1 MVKPE
6 IVLDIDQTLA
16 QGVVPAHMALYSR
29 KLRLGMDPDAIAQTA
44 SYPRTFDVP
53 QILKFRNQVTA
64 DGQPDEVRTKKAER
78 IFQKV
83 RAEIRT
89 SPEVHLAFQALP
101 GSVEGVRQLLE
112 IGGVSYYTVRP
123 HEVNGATKE
132 WLAQQGF
139 PNPEEVVICD
149 SPADKLTRIL
159 NDRILSKPEAE
170 RGPVILIDDRYEEL
184 AEAAQQLQD
193 PELKGALRNL
203 VLVGF
208 TLTNEALWQGSFY
221 PGTGLRTLALPS
233 WQRPD
238 VEALK
243 KEIQ

>member
-1 MVKPE
+1 MVKRE

-16 QGVVPAHMALYSR
+16 QGVVPAHMRRYNVRLG
-29 KLRLGMDPDAIAQTA
+29 LGMDDQAIAATEIFT
-44 SYPRTFDVP
+44 STFGVP
-53 QILKFRNQVTA
+53 EIINYRQQGEAAEVKFQA
-64 DGQPDEVRTKKAER
+64 VRR
-78 IFQKV
+78 
-83 RAEIRT
+83 EIRT

-101 GSVEGVRQLLE
+101 GSVEGVQELLE
-112 IGGVSYYTVRP
+112 VGDVSYYTVRP
-123 HEVNGATKE
+123 HEVDGATKE

-139 PNPEEVVICD
+139 PNPNEVVICD
-149 SPADKLTRIL
+149 SPTDKLTRIL
-159 NDRILSKPEAE
+159 TDKILSKPEAE
-170 RGPVILIDDRYEEL
+170 RGPVILVDDRYAEL

-208 TLTNEALWQGSFY
+208 TLTNEALREGSFY
-221 PGTGLRTLALPS
+221 PETGLRTLALPS
-233 WQRPD
+233 WQKPD